1 MSDERRDV
9 VRDHDYDGIQEF
21 DNQLP
26 NWWIGTFVLTVLFG
40 LYYWTA
46 HYTFNSLPGQHDRFV
61 AESKE
66 IADIQAA
73 HGVGGGVTDDQEL
86 AVFHDAAQVA
96 AGKKIFA
103 DKCVACHG
111 AAGQGVIGP
120 NLTDDYWLHGGRP
133 SQIVATIT
141 NGVPEKGM
149 VTWKGVLSADEI
161 KQVASYVLS
170 IHGSKPAGAKA
181 PQGTQEAWT
190 VR

>member
-1 MSDERRDV
+1 MSEERRDV

-26 NWWIGTFVLTVLFG
+26 NWWIGTFVVTVLFG

-46 HYTFNSLPGQHDRFV
+46 HYTFNSLPGQHERFV
-61 AESKE
+61 AETKE
-66 IADIQAA
+66 ITDAQAA
-73 HGVGGGVTDDQEL
+73 HGVGGAVTDEQEL
-86 AVFHDAAQVA
+86 AVFHDAKEVA
-96 AGKKIFA
+96 AGKQLFA
-103 DKCVACHG
+103 EKCVACHG
-111 AAGQGVIGP
+111 ANAQGIIGP

-149 VTWKGVLSADEI
+149 VTWKGQISDQQI
-161 KQVASYVLS
+161 KEAAAYILS

-181 PQGTQEAWT
+181 AQGTLEKWD
-190 VR
+190 VK